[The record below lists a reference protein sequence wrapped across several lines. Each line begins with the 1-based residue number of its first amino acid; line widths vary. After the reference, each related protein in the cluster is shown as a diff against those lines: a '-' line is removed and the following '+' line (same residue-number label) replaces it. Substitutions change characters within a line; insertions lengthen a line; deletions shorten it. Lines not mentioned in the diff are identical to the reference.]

1 MITAVNLLSIPT
13 SLPRSHLPA
22 SLSAAVR
29 PSRSM
34 PNAAAFP
41 THVLAVS
48 STGAPSS
55 PTTPTVA
62 SFAAQMASG
71 SSGCALYPT
80 HSLVLAAH
88 CVKLPSLPASRS
100 SGPSN
105 SALALPVVPLSV
117 PDVASFAHLHTFLH
131 TKRADILLAAL
142 LPTLQASLPRASA
155 ASGSTHRNYT
165 AQFTSENLL
174 RLAQALAS
182 TAFAQG
188 GSHGAMQTIMAHVK
202 GVSNLWKNTC
212 SLGVFDTELWAVI
225 DLAYEICLTAL
236 NCIAR
241 Q

>member
-22 SLSAAVR
+22 SLGAAVR

-34 PNAAAFP
+34 PNAASFP
-41 THVLAVS
+41 THVLAVT

-55 PTTPTVA
+55 PSTPTVA
-62 SFAAQMASG
+62 SFSAQMAS
-71 SSGCALYPT
+71 SSGSCALYPT

-88 CVKLPSLPASRS
+88 CVKLPSLPASRAS
-100 SGPSN
+100 ARSN

-131 TKRADILLAAL
+131 TQRADILLAAL
-142 LPTLQASLPRASA
+142 LPALQASLPRASGGA
-155 ASGSTHRNYT
+155 PRNYT
-165 AQFTSENLL
+165 AQFTSEKLF
-174 RLAQALAS
+174 RLAQTLAS
-182 TAFAQG
+182 AAFAQG
-188 GSHGAMQTIMAHVK
+188 GSHGAMQAIMGHVK
-202 GVSNLWKNTC
+202 GVSSLWKNTC
-212 SLGVFDTELWAVI
+212 ALGVFDTELWAVI